1 MYQIEVLDNNG
12 EVKKIINSFASDI
25 TLTKKINQASELSFS
40 LYYRDPNLYD
50 DDYVPLL
57 KYNTLIRLVR
67 RRKDGS
73 PKIEGYFYVRERRL
87 SDEMVTFRC
96 FGAITRLND
105 YLFAPNTRLKNIAP
119 TIDVALKY
127 CLKKFKIERV
137 WTWKQDWD
145 NCPTKVDINTEFLQ
159 GKDYGD
165 AVCLGTETIGDSEYF
180 KDYGYIITEPIQF
193 TDYSKLEK
201 IILRVKGTT
210 SEETTTYF
218 SYDYK
223 TTNNSNW
230 RLSEATR
237 QNWMNYTYTDNGE
250 GYHEIIISADQDGGK
265 ITHLRVG
272 VVLYTSD
279 TSSKTDLTD
288 KEGVYGKSPV
298 LYAIQVI
305 GVYTS
310 EFQDIGISSSLSN
323 INTPEDI
330 TTGSETTNLSL
341 MTDIL
346 NRFKLEITTDTFVP
360 QVNYDATNKQPI
372 KIGEDKSQYVTL
384 IESGKGNKGDILSA
398 PIDEDCSKLANI
410 IYGYGAGSGIDTYF
424 IKVENSSSIEAY
436 GDIYGTISD
445 SNISDITQ
453 LTQKANDELEERSRP
468 RFNFQVDIINR
479 AIEDIEVEGSL
490 TDIELGDYI
499 QYRSIVRGIDDK
511 FRIIEITK
519 STEGKATLKL
529 DTKISDL
536 LDLILST
543 VAKQGNTVPAVT
555 NLTLEGGLMI

>member
-1 MYQIEVLDNNG
+1 MYQIEVLNENR
-12 EVKKIINSFASDI
+12 EVVKVINSFASDI
-25 TLTKKINQASELSFS
+25 TLTRKINQASELSFS

-50 DDYVPLL
+50 ENYIPLL

-73 PKIEGYFYVRERRL
+73 PKIEGYFYVRERSL

-145 NCPTKVDINTEFLQ
+145 NCPTKVDINTTFLQ

-165 AVCLGTETIGDSEYF
+165 AVCLGVDSTLQSF
-180 KDYGYIITEPIQF
+180 KNYGYLITEPIQF
-193 TDYSKLEK
+193 SNPADLEQ
-201 IILRVKGTT
+201 IILRIKGTT

-223 TTNNSNW
+223 TTNDPNW
-230 RLSEATR
+230 HLNDATR
-237 QNWMNYTYTDNGE
+237 QNWMNYTYTDNEE
-250 GYHEIIISADQDGGK
+250 GYHEIVISADQNGGK

-288 KEGVYGKSPV
+288 KEGIYGKSPV

-305 GVYTS
+305 GVYKS
-310 EFQDIGISSSLSN
+310 EFSHNGISPNLNS
-323 INTPEDI
+323 IPTPDDI
-330 TTGSETTNLSL
+330 TTGNDTTNLSL
-341 MTDIL
+341 LTDLL
-346 NRFKLEITTDTFVP
+346 NRFKLEMTTDTLEP
-360 QVNYDATNKQPI
+360 QVNYDATNNQPI
-372 KIGEDKSQYVTL
+372 KIGEDKSQYITL
-384 IESGKGNKGDILSA
+384 IESGQGNKGDVISA
-398 PIDEDCSKLANI
+398 PIDEDCSKLANV

-424 IKVENSSSIEAY
+424 VKVENSTSIQTY
-436 GDIYGTISD
+436 GDIYGTVSD
-445 SNISDITQ
+445 SNISDLTK
-453 LTQKANDELEERSRP
+453 LTQKANEELDERSKP
-468 RFNFQVDIINR
+468 HFNFQVDVIRR
-479 AIEDIEVEGSL
+479 AIEDIDKDGFLV
-490 TDIELGDYI
+490 DVELGDYI
-499 QYRSIVRGIDDK
+499 QYTSIVRGIDDK
-511 FRIIEITK
+511 FRVIEITK
-519 STEGKATLKL
+519 GTDGKATLKL
-529 DTKISDL
+529 DTKKEDL
-536 LDLILST
+536 LDIILST
-543 VAKQGNTVPAVT
+543 VAMQGKVVPAIT
-555 NLTLEGGLMI
+555 NLTLEGGLLT

>member
-1 MYQIEVLDNNG
+1 MYQIEVLNSNK
-12 EVKKIINSFASDI
+12 EVIKVINSFAGDI
-25 TLTKKINQASELSFS
+25 TISKKINQASELSFS
-40 LYYRDPNLYD
+40 LYYRDPNLFDESGKPY
-50 DDYVPLL
+50 LR
-57 KYNTLIRLVR
+57 YNTLIRLVR
-67 RRKDGS
+67 KRSNGTLKE
-73 PKIEGYFYVRERRL
+73 EGYFYVRERRL

-119 TIDVALKY
+119 TLDVALKW

-145 NCPTKVDINTEFLQ
+145 NCPIKSDINTTFLQ

-165 AVCLGTETIGDSEYF
+165 AVCLGVDSSTNCF
-180 KDYGYIITEPIQF
+180 KEYGYLITEPVQF
-193 TDYSKLEK
+193 SDPTNLEY

-272 VVLYTSD
+272 VVLHTTD
-279 TSSKTDLTD
+279 TESKTDLTD
-288 KEGVYGKSPV
+288 KEGVNGKSPV

-305 GVYTS
+305 GVYKS
-310 EFQDIGISSSLSN
+310 EFSGDGISSNLSS
-323 INTPEDI
+323 ITTPDDI
-330 TTGSETTNLSL
+330 TTSTETTNLSL
-341 MTDIL
+341 LTELL
-346 NRFKLEITTDTFVP
+346 NRFKLEMTTDTFTP

-372 KIGEDKSQYVTL
+372 KIGEDKSQYITL
-384 IESGKGNKGDILSA
+384 IESGQGNKGDILSA

-424 IKVENSSSIEAY
+424 IKVENSSSIETY
-436 GDIYGTISD
+436 GDVYGTISD
-445 SNISDITQ
+445 SNISDLDQ

-468 RFNFQVDIINR
+468 RFNFQVDVLRR
-479 AIEDIEVEGSL
+479 AIEDIDKDGSL
-490 TDIELGDYI
+490 VDIELGDYI

-511 FRIIEITK
+511 FRVIEITK
-519 STEGKATLKL
+519 GTEGKATLKL
-529 DTKISDL
+529 DTKINNL

-543 VAKQGNTVPAVT
+543 VATQGNVVPAVT
-555 NLTLEGGLMI
+555 NLTLEGGLMV

>member
-1 MYQIEVLDNNG
+1 MYQIEVLNSDKD
-12 EVKKIINSFASDI
+12 VVTVINSFASDI
-25 TLTKKINQASELSFS
+25 TISKKINQASELSFS
-40 LYYRDPNLYD
+40 LYYRDSNLYD
-50 DDYVPLL
+50 ENNRPYLR
-57 KYNTLIRLVR
+57 YNTLIRLVR
-67 RRKDGS
+67 KRNDGTF
-73 PKIEGYFYVRERRL
+73 KEEGYFYVRERRL

-96 FGAITRLND
+96 YGAITRLND

-165 AVCLGTETIGDSEYF
+165 AVCLGTEMIGNTEYF

-193 TDYSKLEK
+193 TDYTKLEK

-218 SYDYK
+218 SYDFK
-223 TTNNSNW
+223 TASNPNW
-230 RLSEATR
+230 RLSETTR
-237 QNWMNYTYTDNGE
+237 QNWMEYTYTDNGE
-250 GYHEIIISADQDGGK
+250 GYHEIIISADQNGSK

-279 TSSKTDLTD
+279 TTSKTDLTD

-323 INTPEDI
+323 IDTPEDI

-346 NRFKLEITTDTFVP
+346 NRFKLEMTTDTFVP

-372 KIGEDKSQYVTL
+372 KIGEDKSQYITL
-384 IESGKGNKGDILSA
+384 IESGQGNKGDILSA

-445 SNISDITQ
+445 SNISDLTQ
-453 LTQKANDELEERSRP
+453 LTQKANDELEKRSRP
-468 RFNFQVDIINR
+468 RFNFQVDIIKR

-519 STEGKATLKL
+519 STEGRATLKL

-543 VAKQGNTVPAVT
+543 VAKQGNIVPAVT
-555 NLTLEGGLMI
+555 NLTLEGGLMV

>member
-1 MYQIEVLDNNG
+1 MYQIEVLNSNKD
-12 EVKKIINSFASDI
+12 VVTVINSFASDI
-25 TLTKKINQASELSFS
+25 TISKKINQASELSFS
-40 LYYRDPNLYD
+40 LYYRDPNLYNENNRP
-50 DDYVPLL
+50 YLR
-57 KYNTLIRLVR
+57 YNTLIRLVR
-67 RRKDGS
+67 KRNDGTF
-73 PKIEGYFYVRERRL
+73 KEEGYFYVRERRL

-96 FGAITRLND
+96 YGAITRLND

-165 AVCLGTETIGDSEYF
+165 AVCLGTETIGDSKYF

-384 IESGKGNKGDILSA
+384 IESGQGNKGDILSA

-445 SNISDITQ
+445 SNISDLTQ

-543 VAKQGNTVPAVT
+543 VAKQGNIVPAVT
-555 NLTLEGGLMI
+555 NLTLEGGLMV